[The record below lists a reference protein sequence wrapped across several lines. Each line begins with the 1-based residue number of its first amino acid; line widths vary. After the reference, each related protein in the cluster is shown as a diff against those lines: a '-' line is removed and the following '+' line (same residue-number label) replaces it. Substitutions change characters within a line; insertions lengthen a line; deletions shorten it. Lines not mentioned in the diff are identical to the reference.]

1 MKIKFILL
9 FLDPLRVNM
18 MLSRLCSTGSV
29 EDLTNGGWRTTKE
42 HFQFEIFDIGISGEK
57 LVVVRDPSGP
67 SNPAGENQQ
76 LHLSEALD
84 RIIAVSKPEE
94 KSSMKNRLEEPANF
108 SEMIVRK
115 IKDGNEN
122 IIYYNKKTEEKSQ

>member
-1 MKIKFILL
+1 M
-9 FLDPLRVNM
+9 
-18 MLSRLCSTGSV
+18 
-29 EDLTNGGWRTTKE
+29 
-42 HFQFEIFDIGISGEK
+42 
-57 LVVVRDPSGP
+57 VVRDPSGP